1 MSVQHY
7 DNDGKRI
14 GESKS
19 YYDLFWEGVGS
30 LLVYG
35 GIFYFLAETFI
46 WLTEKISNW
55 ESLDTP
61 YNYIFAFY
69 HYILQIPI
77 EFLVDKISWIFS
89 INITSYSNLNIVIN
103 ITIIITLLI
112 FILMIFKKI
121 LLIMNLTFKDFF
133 ILLLV
138 PAFLCGILFV
148 FIEIYN
154 WLVVIK

>member
-7 DNDGKRI
+7 NNDGKKI
-14 GESKS
+14 AESKR
-19 YYDLFWEGVGS
+19 YYNLFWEAIGS
-30 LLVYG
+30 LLIYA
-35 GIFYFLAETFI
+35 GIFFFLAKTFI

-69 HYILQIPI
+69 HYVLQIPI
-77 EFLVDKISWIFS
+77 EFLGDKVSWIFS
-89 INITSYSNLNIVIN
+89 IHITSYPNLNIVIN

-112 FILMIFKKI
+112 FILIMFKKI
-121 LLIMNLTFKDFF
+121 LLIMNHTFKGFF

-138 PAFLCGILFV
+138 PAFLCGIFFV